1 MDFQLLTDKD
11 YERLIESMELRDE
24 FFQKLAVFRSGLIDS
39 SLRHWQLKAHKAYDT
54 LSVRELEVFKMRLK
68 SHTFPMIA
76 SSLGISDSSAKTYWR
91 RALKKCWDLFP
102 NDVNENSINDN
113 Q

>member
-1 MDFQLLTDKD
+1 MDYPLITNKD
-11 YERLIESMELRDE
+11 YERLLESIDLGDE
-24 FFQKLAVFRSGLIDS
+24 FFQKLAIFRSGQIAPN
-39 SLRHWQLKAHKAYDT
+39 LRHWQLKAHQEYDT
-54 LSVRELEVFKMRLK
+54 LSSRELEVFRMRLK

-102 NDVNENSINDN
+102 NDVNEDTI
-113 Q
+113 

>member
-1 MDFQLLTDKD
+1 MDYPLITNKD
-11 YERLIESMELRDE
+11 YERLLESIDLGDE
-24 FFQKLAVFRSGLIDS
+24 FFQKLAIFRSGLIAPH
-39 SLRHWQLKAHKAYDT
+39 LRHWQLKAHQAYDT
-54 LSVRELEVFKMRLK
+54 LSSRELEVFRMRLK

-102 NDVNENSINDN
+102 SDVNEDTI
-113 Q
+113 

>member
-1 MDFQLLTDKD
+1 MDFPLLTDRD
-11 YERLIESMELRDE
+11 YERLLESIDLRDE

-39 SLRHWQLKAHKAYDT
+39 SLREWQLKAHKAYDT
-54 LSVRELEVFKMRLK
+54 LSERELEVFKMRLK

-102 NDVNENSINDN
+102 TDVNESSINEN